1 MTTTKTPQAAQGLAE
16 HVNEALRANDTKGR
30 GVVLPWFMWKN
41 VSRFAARAIGGNHL
55 TSCVERAGG
64 PTLEQQ
70 MATEDARLRA
80 DGYLLTED
88 VVREAV
94 ASWIGWSDLASAS
107 RSIRSREVPTS
118 LPAVVAFAEYAE
130 SLLLI
135 ALAMQR
141 PNVSVCKAFTLA
153 IEHQVGDLPSGVH
166 LAAVEAIE
174 AVAEVTGLT
183 AREALPTLERA
194 VTDIR
199 LRLQRKS
206 ALGVD
211 A

>member
-1 MTTTKTPQAAQGLAE
+1 MATTNTPQAAQGLAE
-16 HVNEALRANDTKGR
+16 HVNEALSKAAKRGRLVPPWRLESPHLNFMTRTSGMETYAIARGRPPFTDAMRA
-30 GVVLPWFMWKN
+30 
-41 VSRFAARAIGGNHL
+41 
-55 TSCVERAGG
+55 
-64 PTLEQQ
+64 
-70 MATEDARLRA
+70 EDERLRA
-80 DGYLLTED
+80 AGHVLTED

-107 RSIRSREVPTS
+107 RSVHPRTAPTS
-118 LPAVVAFAEYAE
+118 LPAVLAFAEHAE
-130 SLLLI
+130 SLVLL

-153 IEHQVGDLPSGVH
+153 IEHQVGDLPSGIH

-199 LRLQRKS
+199 LRLQRKN
-206 ALGVD
+206 ALGLD

>member
-1 MTTTKTPQAAQGLAE
+1 MTTKTPQAAQGLAE
-16 HVNEALRANDTKGR
+16 HVNEALSKAAEKGR
-30 GVVLPWFMWKN
+30 LVPPWQCNERLAIMTRTSGMETFAIARGRGLPP
-41 VSRFAARAIGGNHL
+41 FADAMR
-55 TSCVERAGG
+55 
-64 PTLEQQ
+64 
-70 MATEDARLRA
+70 TEDDRLRA
-80 DGYLLTED
+80 AGHVLTED

-107 RSIRSREVPTS
+107 RSVHPRTAPTS
-118 LPAVVAFAEYAE
+118 HPAVVTYAEYAE
-130 SLLLI
+130 SLVLL

-141 PNVSVCKAFTLA
+141 PHVSVYKAFALA
-153 IEHQVGDLPSGVH
+153 IDDQPRDTPSGLL
-166 LAAVEAIE
+166 LAAVEATE
-174 AVAEVTGLT
+174 AVADVTGLS

-206 ALGVD
+206 ALGLD